1 MTNSPKIFI
10 VGSSRSGTTMM
21 SRVLSNHSLIFSL
34 KELHFFSQIYS
45 NRISDN
51 VNYNTSITIL
61 AKLFSRQE
69 NGLFSNDEFQNFKK
83 KSELILDKTRQ
94 YTYFEL
100 FSIFSEDILK
110 ENSKHIICDQTPNNN
125 FYINDI
131 LKEFPEAKII
141 NMVRDSR
148 DVLLSQKN
156 KWKRKFL
163 GAKKIPLMESIRSF
177 LLYHP
182 ITTTFFW
189 RSSLK
194 QTEMFISHPNL
205 LIMKFEDF
213 ILSPQKKCLDLCS
226 FLNLDFEEN
235 MLLVPN
241 IGSSTKED
249 TIEDL
254 RIDSSKMSKWKSG
267 GLNNAEIFISQF
279 ISSNYMKKYGYQNER
294 FSLPPLGVLFY
305 LLSFPIKFFFSVFL
319 NFSRLSSVMDLLK
332 NNRR

>member
-45 NRISDN
+45 NRTSDSAD
-51 VNYNTSITIL
+51 YNTSVTVL
-61 AKLFSRQE
+61 GKLFSRQE
-69 NGLFSNDEFQNFKK
+69 NGLFSNDESIKFKK
-83 KSELILDKTRQ
+83 KSESILDKNRQ

-100 FSIFSEDILK
+100 FSIFSEEILK
-110 ENSKHIICDQTPNNN
+110 KNSRHIICDHTPNNN

-156 KWKRKFL
+156 KWQRKFL
-163 GAKKIPLMESIRSF
+163 GAKKIPLIESIRSL

-189 RSSLK
+189 RHSLK

-205 LIMKFEDF
+205 LVIKFEDF
-213 ILSPQKKCLDLCS
+213 LLSPQKKCLDLCD
-226 FLNLDFEEN
+226 FLNINFEEN

-241 IGSSTKED
+241 IGSSTQD
-249 TIEDL
+249 DITEDL
-254 RIDSSKMSKWKSG
+254 RIDSSKISKWKSG
-267 GLNNAEIFISQF
+267 ALNNAEIFISQV
-279 ISSNYMKKYGYQNER
+279 ISHTYMKRYGYQKVY
-294 FSLPPLGVLFY
+294 FSFPPLSILFY
-305 LLSFPIKFFFSVFL
+305 LISFPIKFFFSLFL